1 MIEIDDLYWNVGK
14 QGTVRTAVRWTLL
27 GTHRGY
33 GMWGQPTGK
42 QVRIMG
48 TTQHHIRDG
57 KIVEEWTLF
66 NELALLWKLRY
77 AA

>member
-1 MIEIDDLYWNVGK
+1 
-14 QGTVRTAVRWTLL
+14 
-27 GTHRGY
+27 
-33 GMWGQPTGK
+33 MWGQPTGK